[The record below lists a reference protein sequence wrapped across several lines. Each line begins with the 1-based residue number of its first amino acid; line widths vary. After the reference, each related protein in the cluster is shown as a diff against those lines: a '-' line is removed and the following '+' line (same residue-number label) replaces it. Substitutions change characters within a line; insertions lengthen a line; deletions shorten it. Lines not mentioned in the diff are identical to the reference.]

1 MRLILLGAPGSGK
14 GTQAALL
21 AEELGIPAISTGEML
36 RQAVAAGTPL
46 GEKVKQVMSSG
57 DLVDDATMGEVV
69 KERLAREDAK
79 EGFILDGYPRTLV
92 QADLLAEILE
102 EMESELN
109 GVLYLQVPEAVLV
122 ERILGRQRADDTED
136 VIRQRLVVY
145 KRQTQPLV
153 EYYEQRGKLMAIHG
167 DRLIEEVA
175 EALLEALGRKV
186 NA

>member
-36 RQAVAAGTPL
+36 RQAVTAGTPL

-69 KERLAREDAK
+69 KERLAIEDAK
-79 EGFILDGYPRTLV
+79 EGFILDGFPRTLA
-92 QADLLAEILE
+92 QADLLAEILGG
-102 EMESELN
+102 MESGLD
-109 GVLYLQVPEAVLV
+109 GVLYLKVPEAVLV

-145 KRQTQPLV
+145 RRQTEPLI
-153 EYYEQRGKLMAIHG
+153 EYYQRKGLLMAIDG
-167 DRLIEEVA
+167 DRLVEEVA
-175 EALLEALGRKV
+175 AALLEALGREV
-186 NA
+186 SA

>member
-1 MRLILLGAPGSGK
+1 MRIILLGAPGSGK

-69 KERLAREDAK
+69 RERLAREDAK
-79 EGFILDGYPRTLV
+79 EGFILDGYPRTLA
-92 QADLLAEILE
+92 QADLLTEILE
-102 EMESELN
+102 EMESELD

-122 ERILGRQRADDTED
+122 ERILGRQRADDTEG

-153 EYYEQRGKLMAIHG
+153 EYYKQRGKLTAIDG

-175 EALLEALGRKV
+175 GAFLEALGRKV

>member
-79 EGFILDGYPRTLV
+79 EGFILDGYPRTLA

-102 EMESELN
+102 EVESELN

-122 ERILGRQRADDTED
+122 ERILGRRRADDTED

-153 EYYEQRGKLMAIHG
+153 EYYEQRGKLMAIDG

-175 EALLEALGRKV
+175 EASLKVLGRKV